1 MILENRD
8 GTNSFFAKNSF
19 MWFSRKEKISYL
31 RHDFTEKENGLLS
44 QKHGKN
50 MKMNIFVQL
59 YLKCGKRPTQ
69 KWLLQLIFLKQNM
82 FH

>member
-1 MILENRD
+1 
-8 GTNSFFAKNSF
+8 

-82 FH
+82 FHFNANLKINEVFVNQNVP